1 MATIY
6 TSTGYGP
13 YTPNITLPA
22 PSVWYDFSQGNGN
35 ENFSTT
41 IKDISGNGHDG
52 IVTGMTAANNY
63 LPNEFSTGALHI
75 NNTNNYNGGQ
85 YISIPSS
92 FYSSARQTV
101 IVCMGLY
108 RMGHLT
114 NYSGFKNVY
123 CGSRNTSNGKYWYF
137 GLNSSGSP
145 TLEFSDGSN
154 VDTTGVTIFTIYPAV
169 VAFDISALSNYNY
182 CTSQT
187 YYNNQI
193 YRYNKAIV
201 SSNSSNSWETFQ
213 SYGMSIGRSFASNY
227 EYSNVKIGHI
237 ALWDNIDPVTLG
249 GAGYESPILSGLCSA
264 YMKKY
269 LKLQ

>member
-1 MATIY
+1 MATVY
-6 TSTGYGP
+6 TSTGYGY
-13 YTPNITLPA
+13 YTPNKVLPA

-92 FYSSARQTV
+92 FYSNARQTV
-101 IVCMGLY
+101 IVCMGIY
-108 RMGHLT
+108 RTGQLT
-114 NYSGFKNVY
+114 NYSGYKNVY
-123 CGSRNTSNGKYWYF
+123 CGSYNTSNGKYWYF
-137 GLNSSGSP
+137 GLNSSNNA

-154 VDTTGVTIFTIYPAV
+154 VDSTGVSVFTLYPTV
-169 VAFDISALSNYNY
+169 IAFDISALSNYNY
-182 CTSQT
+182 CTSLA
-187 YYNNQI
+187 YYNSQI
-193 YRYNKAIV
+193 YRYNVAIV
-201 SSNSSNSWETFQ
+201 SSNSSNSWSTFQ

-227 EYSNVKIGHI
+227 EYSNFKVGHI
-237 ALWDNIDPVTLG
+237 ALWDNIDPVSSG
-249 GAGYESPILSGLCSA
+249 NYESPILGGLCSA
-264 YMKKY
+264 YMQKY
-269 LKLQ
+269 LTVQ